1 MGNFEVSTLAILLA
15 TCAGLLGLAAVF
27 LYQITRG
34 LAVITQLLSEEKT
47 RGAPTQTAPSAAETS
62 TGGAFEAFLSEDPSR
77 RRLGKSEQ
85 FAAYRQWRQENGLNW
100 SNS

>member
-15 TCAGLLGLAAVF
+15 TCAGLLGLATVF

-34 LAVITQLLSEEKT
+34 LALIMQFLSEERV
-47 RGAPTQTAPSAAETS
+47 RGGTPQAAPSVAETS
-62 TGGAFEAFLSEDPSR
+62 SGGAFEAFLSEDPSR
-77 RRLGKSEQ
+77 RKLGKKEQ
-85 FAAYRQWRQENGLNW
+85 FAAYRQWRQENGMNW